1 VHDDCFSKIKGII
14 LVKRLNEMAFSGESI
29 TIFDL
34 DDTLVVTNA
43 RIAVKDSKTG
53 EVFHLTPQEF
63 NEYEHKPHH
72 EVNYSQFED
81 PQILKAGKLVE
92 DILTILKDT
101 YENSTA
107 VGIVT
112 ARNKGSM
119 IREFFLDNGIDIH
132 PKFVI
137 AVNDPAEGFHGT
149 VAEKKQQAFRR
160 LYEMGYTDFKFF
172 DDDINNLTLA
182 KELEKEL
189 PITVNT
195 HRVTANHLP
204 KLGLKEIGIFT
215 GKFKP
220 PHTGHYDMIKQYAE
234 QNDEFHVFV
243 SSKTEGEVTGQM
255 AVSILELYFAGDSN
269 IQIHLSD
276 VTPVRSAYEWVEA
289 LGKTQDAPNNK
300 INLYALPADMKRFA
314 AMEKWLGGITQLQR
328 IETVRPE
335 FIKGTG
341 QEEGDSDGVSG
352 TLMRQFIVDDLESF
366 AKGLPNGVDKDR
378 VWAIVKGGQVEEN
391 GTFAVPADSFNQ
403 ATDLNIMPTDINVPV
418 GGLPSH
424 WTTSQPYSRFDL
436 KTNPMADRYGSN
448 PGGRAVKTFDDFCQE
463 EPETATFNKSAENN
477 KLNK

>member
-1 VHDDCFSKIKGII
+1 
-14 LVKRLNEMAFSGESI
+14 MAFSGESI

-81 PQILKAGKLVE
+81 PQILRAGKLVE
-92 DILTILKDT
+92 DILKILKDT

-137 AVNDPAEGFHGT
+137 AVNDPSEGFHGS

-220 PHTGHYDMIKQYAE
+220 M
-234 QNDEFHVFV
+234 
-243 SSKTEGEVTGQM
+243 
-255 AVSILELYFAGDSN
+255 
-269 IQIHLSD
+269 
-276 VTPVRSAYEWVEA
+276 
-289 LGKTQDAPNNK
+289 
-300 INLYALPADMKRFA
+300 
-314 AMEKWLGGITQLQR
+314 
-328 IETVRPE
+328 
-335 FIKGTG
+335 
-341 QEEGDSDGVSG
+341 
-352 TLMRQFIVDDLESF
+352 
-366 AKGLPNGVDKDR
+366 
-378 VWAIVKGGQVEEN
+378 
-391 GTFAVPADSFNQ
+391 
-403 ATDLNIMPTDINVPV
+403 ATDSVAKSNLMYPLAKNISTISLRTGNI
-418 GGLPSH
+418 
-424 WTTSQPYSRFDL
+424 F
-436 KTNPMADRYGSN
+436 
-448 PGGRAVKTFDDFCQE
+448 E
-463 EPETATFNKSAENN
+463 
-477 KLNK
+477 